1 MLPIIGRGGPAQS
14 GHHPGRRGPDA
25 PLQPAGRARTPEQ
38 ITGFFDGLDLVP
50 PGVVSCSRWR
60 PEPGPLPGGPAE
72 VDEFSG
78 VARKA

>member
-1 MLPIIGRGGPAQS
+1 M
-14 GHHPGRRGPDA
+14 
-25 PLQPAGRARTPEQ
+25 
-38 ITGFFDGLDLVP
+38 P